1 MSADLVARFEV
12 KLTDLEPVKNLVV
25 EADMAVQ
32 LLSGDAEPE
41 IVQAAKEGLE
51 SALDAL
57 RDASE

>member
-1 MSADLVARFEV
+1 VSADLVARFEV

>member
-1 MSADLVARFEV
+1 MSAALVARFEV
-12 KLTDLEPVKNLVV
+12 WIADMEPVKDLVA

-57 RDASE
+57 RDTSE

>member
-1 MSADLVARFEV
+1 VSAALVARFELKV
-12 KLTDLEPVKNLVV
+12 SDLEEVKNLVA

-32 LLSGDAEPE
+32 LLAGDAGPE

-57 RDASE
+57 RDTSE

>member
-1 MSADLVARFEV
+1 MSAALVARFEV
-12 KLTDLEPVKNLVV
+12 KVSDLEEVNNLVA

-32 LLSGDAEPE
+32 LLAGNAEPE

-57 RDASE
+57 RDAPE